1 MDRLHSSMR
10 KRLYSLPQ
18 HIGQK
23 ASVMGEGE
31 DADKDTR
38 RKSIRMKPLPSPSPT
53 SGGSC
58 KGIGETKSG
67 ESGIMETDIGRPMK
81 TSSNGDCRRFRGSL
95 SSITSRHVH
104 DSDSAEERR
113 LITEGDV
120 TPSEESPPG
129 TLGDGPP
136 DQGAQGGSGS
146 GGGSGGG
153 DGDGAQKESPDQQP
167 GFIKL
172 DGIDQ
177 ILPDDERLY
186 QAGFIHRQFGAML
199 QPGVNKFSLRMFGSE
214 KAVEREQERVK
225 SAGFWIIHPYSD
237 FRFYWDLTMLLLMVG
252 NLIIIPV
259 GITFFKDEHTPP
271 WIVFNVVSDTFFLM
285 DLVLNFRTGIVKEDN
300 TEIILDPQQIKV
312 KYLRSWFVVDFISSI
327 PVDYIFLIV
336 ETRIDSDFYKTAR
349 ALRIVRFTKI
359 LSLLRLLR
367 LSRLIRYIHQWE
379 EIFHMTYDL
388 ASAMVRIVNLIGM
401 MLLLC
406 HWDGCLQFLVPMLQ
420 DFPADCWVSKN
431 KMVNDTWGQQY
442 SYALFKAM
450 SHMLCI
456 GYGMYPPV
464 GMTDVWL
471 TILSMIVGATC
482 YAMFVGHA
490 TALIQ
495 SLDSSRRQYQ
505 EKYKQVE
512 QYMSFHKLP
521 ADMRQRIHDYYEHRY
536 QGKMFDEESILG
548 ELNEPLREE
557 IINFNCRKLV
567 ASMPL
572 FANADPNFV
581 TSMLTKL
588 KFEVFQP
595 RDYIIREGTIGKKMY
610 FIQHGVVSVLTKGSK
625 ETKLSDGSYFGEIC
639 LLTRGRRTASVR
651 ADTYCRL
658 YSLSVDNF
666 NEVLEEYP
674 MMRRAFE
681 TVALDR
687 LDRIG
692 KKNSILQHK
701 VQHDLSSGVLNYQ
714 ENEIIQQIVQHD
726 RDMAHCAHLL
736 QNAPPRTP
744 PSPTPVIWAPLIQ
757 APLQA
762 AAATT
767 SVAIALTHHPH
778 FPPTLFRP
786 PVSVLGS
793 LKDPSSHLKKFHTYV
808 PPASGSTGDSP
819 CSTPSKLSTGVDMPL
834 LATFRAQHMTSGTG
848 ATGSSL
854 QASGSGGKHG
864 PSGAGSGSSGG
875 GTFPS
880 GQYSSSGSPS
890 SSMAQLHP
898 QPQHQQPF
906 RSSTPPLS
914 KIFHQGSIS
923 GSTGS
928 GIGGGAIGACGG
940 ATGWSSA
947 GAAGGSVEGATGEDA
962 AWAGE
967 DFTTGTT
974 EVTPGVNFGLG
985 GATCGLVGE
994 ISGES
999 TGGVSEGSVAAAC
1012 GRLVSGASGVSVGSI
1027 TLGQTGDVTRR
1038 SMTGT
1043 YKGSL
1048 KRASRGS
1055 VGGASGES
1063 LVVTTT
1069 GGSLG
1074 RASIGSL
1081 GVVSGGLTGGAS
1093 GGSLVRTSGDSMV
1106 GNSGASLGRASVGST
1121 SSHIGGASIGQ
1132 GVGVIGGHVSRAVG
1146 GAVGSHIGGPATC
1159 PAGGSSGGIT
1169 SGFIN
1174 SSHCHSPIST
1184 SSSSPM
1190 PGQLLHSQPPP
1201 KPPQL
1206 SPLQQFAGGGRTTSG
1221 LNLFNTPPQGSPSL
1235 SRGQH
1240 SQQPA
1245 EGSVSSLSHFSLPGL
1260 PSGFLPHQVSLERSA
1275 LASLAQYGSAN
1286 ASPCLTPIAPSPT
1299 IQSPVAGRTF
1309 HYSDPSSAMG
1319 SHSSLF
1325 MPQSYLPSQLPG
1337 QPQTTGRDSPLGRFS
1352 EDLRLLSSSPPP
1364 LHQEV
1369 AHALGH
1375 HTPPPSVETG
1385 YYPSPFSSP
1394 TLVPKPCSSV
1404 PGRMTPPIQTSPG
1417 HPHQTRPP
1425 GTSPALHLRRGS
1437 AAYSSDLEPQTVR
1450 SKLPS
1455 NL

>member
-23 ASVMGEGE
+23 ASIMGEGE

-129 TLGDGPP
+129 AIGDGLP
-136 DQGAQGGSGS
+136 DQDAQGASCGGGGGGG
-146 GGGSGGG
+146 GGGST
-153 DGDGAQKESPDQQP
+153 QKDSPDQQP

-186 QAGFIHRQFGAML
+186 QAGFMHRQFGAML

-300 TEIILDPQQIKV
+300 TEIILDPQQIKI

-431 KMVNDTWGQQY
+431 KMV
-442 SYALFKAM
+442 
-450 SHMLCI
+450 
-456 GYGMYPPV
+456 
-464 GMTDVWL
+464 
-471 TILSMIVGATC
+471 
-482 YAMFVGHA
+482 
-490 TALIQ
+490 
-495 SLDSSRRQYQ
+495 
-505 EKYKQVE
+505 YKQVE

-595 RDYIIREGTIGKKMY
+595 GDYIIREGTIGKKMY

-736 QNAPPRTP
+736 QNAPPQTP

-778 FPPTLFRP
+778 LPPTLFRP
-786 PVSVLGS
+786 PVSVFGS
-793 LKDPSSHLKKFHTYV
+793 LKDPPSRLKKFPTFV
-808 PPASGSTGDSP
+808 PPSPAPGSAGDSP
-819 CSTPSKLSTGVDMPL
+819 SSTPSKLRTGVDMPL
-834 LATFRAQHMTSGTG
+834 LASFRAQHMTSGSG
-848 ATGSSL
+848 ATGTCQ
-854 QASGSGGKHG
+854 QASSSAANQG
-864 PSGAGSGSSGG
+864 PSGTGSGSCGG
-875 GTFPS
+875 GASAFPF
-880 GQYSSSGSPS
+880 GPFSSSGSPS

-898 QPQHQQPF
+898 QPQNQQPF

-914 KIFHQGSIS
+914 NLFHQGSTS

-928 GIGGGAIGACGG
+928 GISSGAAGACGG
-940 ATGWSSA
+940 ATGWSSC
-947 GAAGGSVEGATGEDA
+947 GAVGGSVEGATGGDTS
-962 AWAGE
+962 WAGE

-974 EVTPGVNFGLG
+974 EVTPGGSFGLG
-985 GATCGLVGE
+985 AICGSIGE

-999 TGGVSEGSVAAAC
+999 VGGVSEGSVVATC
-1012 GRLVSGASGVSVGSI
+1012 GKVVGGLSVTSGGSTFGSI
-1027 TLGQTGDVTRR
+1027 TDATRR
-1038 SMTGT
+1038 SLTGT
-1043 YKGSL
+1043 SRGSL

-1055 VGGASGES
+1055 VGGPSGES
-1063 LVVTTT
+1063 LVATTTT

-1074 RASIGSL
+1074 RASGGSS
-1081 GVVSGGLTGGAS
+1081 GVVSGILTGGAS
-1093 GGSLVRTSGDSMV
+1093 GGSLLGTSGDLML
-1106 GNSGASLGRASVGST
+1106 GNLGASLGKTSAGST
-1121 SSHIGGASIGQ
+1121 SSHIGGGLSGTGGGI
-1132 GVGVIGGHVSRAVG
+1132 IGGHVSRTVG
-1146 GAVGSHIGGPATC
+1146 GAVGSHIGGSTAC
-1159 PAGGSSGGIT
+1159 PVGGISGGFT
-1169 SGFIN
+1169 SGLIN
-1174 SSHCHSPIST
+1174 TSHCQSPIST
-1184 SSSSPM
+1184 DSSSCTPS
-1190 PGQLLHSQPPP
+1190 QLLHSQPPP
-1201 KPPQL
+1201 KPPQVA
-1206 SPLQQFAGGGRTTSG
+1206 PLQQFAGGGRTASS
-1221 LNLFNTPPQGSPSL
+1221 LNLFHTPPQGSPSS

-1240 SQQPA
+1240 SQLPA
-1245 EGSVSSLSHFSLPGL
+1245 EGSPSAMSHFSLAGL
-1260 PSGFLPHQVSLERSA
+1260 QSGFLPHQVSMERSA

-1286 ASPCLTPIAPSPT
+1286 ASPCLTPVAPSPT
-1299 IQSPVAGRTF
+1299 IQSPVASRTF
-1309 HYSDPSSAMG
+1309 HYSDPSSATG
-1319 SHSSLF
+1319 SHSSLL
-1325 MPQSYLPSQLPG
+1325 MPQSSLPSQPPG

-1352 EDLRLLSSSPPP
+1352 EDLKLLSSSHPS

-1375 HTPPPSVETG
+1375 HTPPSSVETG

-1404 PGRMTPPIQTSPG
+1404 PGRMTPPTQMSPG
-1417 HPHQTRPP
+1417 HPHQAQSP
-1425 GTSPALHLRRGS
+1425 GTTSPASHLRRGS
-1437 AAYSSDLEPQTVR
+1437 GAYSSDLEPQTVR

>member
-23 ASVMGEGE
+23 ASIMGEGE

-38 RKSIRMKPLPSPSPT
+38 RKSLRMKPLPSPSPT

-58 KGIGETKSG
+58 KGIGETKNG
-67 ESGIMETDIGRPMK
+67 ESVIMETDMGRQTK

-129 TLGDGPP
+129 AIGDGPP
-136 DQGAQGGSGS
+136 DQGAQGAS
-146 GGGSGGG
+146 GGGGT
-153 DGDGAQKESPDQQP
+153 QKDSPDQQP

-177 ILPDDERLY
+177 ILPEDERLY

-300 TEIILDPQQIKV
+300 TEIILDPQQIKI

-521 ADMRQRIHDYYEHRY
+521 ADMRQRIHDYYEHRF

-557 IINFNCRKLV
+557 IVNFNCRKLV

-595 RDYIIREGTIGKKMY
+595 GDYIIREGTIGQKMY
-610 FIQHGVVSVLTKGSK
+610 FIQHGVVSVLTKGNK

-681 TVALDR
+681 TVAVDR

-701 VQHDLSSGVLNYQ
+701 VQHDLSSGELNYQ

-736 QNAPPRTP
+736 QNAPLQTP

-762 AAATT
+762 AATTT

-778 FPPTLFRP
+778 LPQTLFRP

-793 LKDPSSHLKKFHTYV
+793 LKDPPSRLKKFHTIV
-808 PPASGSTGDSP
+808 PPSTAPGSAGDSP
-819 CSTPSKLSTGVDMPL
+819 SSTPSKLHTGVDMPL
-834 LATFRAQHMTSGTG
+834 LASFRALHMTSGTG
-848 ATGSSL
+848 ATGSSQ
-854 QASGSGGKHG
+854 QASGSRGQRG

-875 GTFPS
+875 GASAFPF
-880 GQYSSSGSPS
+880 GPYSSSGSPS
-890 SSMAQLHP
+890 SSTAQLHP

-906 RSSTPPLS
+906 RSSTPPPSNL
-914 KIFHQGSIS
+914 FHQGSTG

-928 GIGGGAIGACGG
+928 GISGGAVGACGG

-947 GAAGGSVEGATGEDA
+947 GAVGGSLEGATGGDT

-974 EVTPGVNFGLG
+974 GPLPGGHFGLG
-985 GATCGLVGE
+985 GATGGSVV
-994 ISGES
+994 ES
-999 TGGVSEGSVAAAC
+999 SVESMGGISEGSVVTAC
-1012 GRLVSGASGVSVGSI
+1012 STLAGGASGGATGGITCGSI
-1027 TLGQTGDVTRR
+1027 GDAARR
-1038 SMTGT
+1038 SMGGT
-1043 YKGSL
+1043 SIGSMG
-1048 KRASRGS
+1048 RVSGGS

-1069 GGSLG
+1069 GGSLW
-1074 RASIGSL
+1074 RASGGSM
-1081 GVVSGGLTGGAS
+1081 GVVTRGLTVGAS
-1093 GGSLVRTSGDSMV
+1093 GGPLGGVSGDSLI
-1106 GNSGASLGRASVGST
+1106 GNPGLLGRVSGGAT
-1121 SSHIGGASIGQ
+1121 TSHIGGGLSGP
-1132 GVGVIGGHVSRAVG
+1132 GGGVIGGHIGRASG
-1146 GAVGSHIGGPATC
+1146 GAVGSHL
-1159 PAGGSSGGIT
+1159 GGSTACPEEGSSAGIT
-1169 SGFIN
+1169 AGLL
-1174 SSHCHSPIST
+1174 SSSRCQSPIST
-1184 SSSSPM
+1184 GSSSPM
-1190 PGQLLHSQPPP
+1190 PGQFLHSQPPP
-1201 KPPQL
+1201 KPPQVA
-1206 SPLQQFAGGGRTTSG
+1206 PLQQFAGGGRTTSG
-1221 LNLFNTPPQGSPSL
+1221 LNLFHSPPHGSPSS

-1245 EGSVSSLSHFSLPGL
+1245 EGSPSSLSHFSLAGL
-1260 PSGFLPHQVSLERSA
+1260 QSSLLPHQMSLERSA

-1286 ASPCLTPIAPSPT
+1286 ASPCLTPVAPSPT
-1299 IQSPVAGRTF
+1299 VQSPVAGRTF
-1309 HYSDPSSAMG
+1309 LYSDPSSATG
-1319 SHSSLF
+1319 SHSSLL
-1325 MPQSYLPSQLPG
+1325 MPQSSLPSQPHS
-1337 QPQTTGRDSPLGRFS
+1337 QPHTTGRDSPLGRFS
-1352 EDLRLLSSSPPP
+1352 EDLKLLSSSHSSLP
-1364 LHQEV
+1364 QEV
-1369 AHALGH
+1369 AQALGH
-1375 HTPPPSVETG
+1375 HTARSSVETG

-1394 TLVPKPCSSV
+1394 TLAPKACSSV
-1404 PGRMTPPIQTSPG
+1404 PGRMTPPIHISPG
-1417 HPHQTRPP
+1417 HPHQTQSPVAA
-1425 GTSPALHLRRGS
+1425 PALPLRRAS